1 MHFGFKRNS
10 IIVTNTNV

>member
-1 MHFGFKRNS
+1 MQPRNS

>member
-1 MHFGFKRNS
+1 MRNS